1 MIGASDERMTILRMI
16 ESNKITVEQG
26 SLLLGALGKQGEQ
39 AAPAAPAAAEPA
51 AEAPSPASKAAGSG
65 RRFRVLITD
74 SVTGKNKVSVNLPLS
89 LVRWGL
95 HTGKKFSAEMDGIDV
110 DELAEL
116 LEGGEDGQFIE
127 VFDEE
132 DGEHVRVFIE

>member
-1 MIGASDERMTILRMI
+1 MNGASDERMTILKMI

-39 AAPAAPAAAEPA
+39 AAPATAHAPEPSTEAPA
-51 AEAPSPASKAAGSG
+51 PASKAANSG
-65 RRFRVLITD
+65 RRFRVLVTD
-74 SVTGKNKVSVNLPLS
+74 TVTGKNKVSVNLPLS

-95 HTGKKFSAEMDGIDV
+95 HTGKKFSSEMDGIDV
-110 DELAEL
+110 DELAAL

-127 VFDEE
+127 VIDEE
-132 DGEHVRVFIE
+132 DGEQVRVFIE

>member
-1 MIGASDERMTILRMI
+1 MNGVSDERMTILKMI

-26 SLLLGALGKQGEQ
+26 SLLLGALGKQSEQ
-39 AAPAAPAAAEPA
+39 AAPKAAEPIG
-51 AEAPSPASKAAGSG
+51 ETPSLASKAAGSG
-65 RRFRVLITD
+65 RRFRVLVTD

-95 HTGKKFSAEMDGIDV
+95 HTGKKFSSEMDGIDV
-110 DELAEL
+110 DELAEM
-116 LEGGEDGQFIE
+116 LESGEDGQFIE
-127 VFDEE
+127 VIDEE

>member
-1 MIGASDERMTILRMI
+1 MLGATDERMTILRMI
-16 ESNKITVEQG
+16 ENNKITAEQG
-26 SLLLGALGKQGEQ
+26 AQLLSAMGKTGETT
-39 AAPAAPAAAEPA
+39 AAPAVEIPQDQPSH
-51 AEAPSPASKAAGSG
+51 SPATASRG
-65 RRFRVLITD
+65 RRFRVEVTD
-74 SVTGKNKVSVNLPLS
+74 TVSGKHKVSVNLPIG

-95 HTGKKFSAEMDGIDV
+95 RTGKKFSSDLDDIDM
-110 DELAEL
+110 DELADM

>member
-1 MIGASDERMTILRMI
+1 MNGASDERMTILKMI

-39 AAPAAPAAAEPA
+39 AAPATAHAPEPSTEAPA
-51 AEAPSPASKAAGSG
+51 PASKAAGSG
-65 RRFRVLITD
+65 RRFRVLVTD
-74 SVTGKNKVSVNLPLS
+74 TVTGKNKVSVNLPLS

-95 HTGKKFSAEMDGIDV
+95 HTGKKFSSEMEGIDV

-127 VFDEE
+127 VIDEE
-132 DGEHVRVFIE
+132 DGEQVRVFIE

>member
-1 MIGASDERMTILRMI
+1 MITGTDERMTILRMI
-16 ESNKITVEQG
+16 ENNKITAEQG
-26 SLLLGALGKQGEQ
+26 AQLLSAMGKAEQ
-39 AAPAAPAAAEPA
+39 APDPLVGDLPPAQPLPTSANAPI
-51 AEAPSPASKAAGSG
+51 GHG
-65 RRFRVLITD
+65 RRFRVQVSDIA
-74 SVTGKNKVSVNLPLS
+74 SGKSKVSVNLPLS

-95 HTGKKFSAEMDGIDV
+95 RTGKKFSSDLEDIDME
-110 DELAEL
+110 ELADM

>member
-1 MIGASDERMTILRMI
+1 MLGATDERMTILRMI
-16 ESNKITVEQG
+16 ENNKITAEQG
-26 SLLLGALGKQGEQ
+26 AQLLSAMGKTGETTT
-39 AAPAAPAAAEPA
+39 APAAEIPQEQPAHSQA
-51 AEAPSPASKAAGSG
+51 PASRG
-65 RRFRVLITD
+65 RRFRVEVTD
-74 SVTGKNKVSVNLPLS
+74 TVSGKHKVSVNLPIG

-95 HTGKKFSAEMDGIDV
+95 RTGKKFSSDLDDIDM
-110 DELAEL
+110 DELADM

>member
-1 MIGASDERMTILRMI
+1 MNGVSDERMTILRMI

-39 AAPAAPAAAEPA
+39 AAPQAAEPA
-51 AEAPSPASKAAGSG
+51 AETPSPASKPAGSG
-65 RRFRVLITD
+65 RRFRVLVTD

-95 HTGKKFSAEMDGIDV
+95 HTGKKFSGEMDGIDM
-110 DELAEL
+110 DQLADL
-116 LEGGEDGQFIE
+116 LESGEDGQFIE
-127 VFDEE
+127 VIDEE

>member
-1 MIGASDERMTILRMI
+1 MLGATDERMTILRMI
-16 ESNKITVEQG
+16 ENNKITAEQG
-26 SLLLGALGKQGEQ
+26 AQLLSAMGKTGEAT
-39 AAPAAPAAAEPA
+39 AAPAAEIPQEQPSH
-51 AEAPSPASKAAGSG
+51 SPATASRG
-65 RRFRVLITD
+65 RRFRVEVTD
-74 SVTGKNKVSVNLPLS
+74 TVSGKHKVSVNLPIG

-95 HTGKKFSAEMDGIDV
+95 RTGKKFSSDLDDIDM
-110 DELAEL
+110 DELADM